1 MLLTLTHGVELWGF
15 YVHPLYRC
23 NYGDFSRFQILHHF
37 HRICTG
43 EPHVS
48 ATGYACP
55 VGFKLLNSYNNAE
68 RQLLT

>member
-1 MLLTLTHGVELWGF
+1 MYILNIGVTM
-15 YVHPLYRC
+15 
-23 NYGDFSRFQILHHF
+23 NGDFSRFQLHHF

-55 VGFKLLNSYNNAE
+55 DGFKLTVTTMLSASC
-68 RQLLT
+68 